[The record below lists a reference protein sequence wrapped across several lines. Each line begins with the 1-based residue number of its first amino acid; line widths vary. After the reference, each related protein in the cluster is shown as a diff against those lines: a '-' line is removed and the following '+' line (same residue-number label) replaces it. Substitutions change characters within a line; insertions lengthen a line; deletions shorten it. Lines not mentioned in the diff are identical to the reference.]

1 MAGDNASPTISL
13 RERSFP
19 LSGADERLPKWVTFS
34 LIAHCSLLL
43 LFVVAPFSS
52 SPRLTTN
59 PVYTVDLVGSERIGR
74 TSYGTELGSPAKKEV
89 KPAAAPAPI
98 DPPKKEVRQE
108 KAEKPKLAEKKL
120 IEVEKVALREKVKK
134 EPGKK
139 EPVKEAKAEAKTETA
154 SADSVRER
162 LIKTAAERA
171 SAGSGTAQKSSKGEA
186 LSTGT
191 GEGVGGSALGAGGR
205 GGPGIVKGM
214 DYVIYQNRMLSTI
227 KNNWVWVGP
236 RSNIKVIVHFNIRD
250 NGEIFGLKIVQSS
263 GNSSYDDSVL
273 RAVRK
278 SSPLPALTDN
288 IRNGF
293 SEVELA
299 FRPEDLEA

>member
-1 MAGDNASPTISL
+1 MAGDNSSPSVSL

-19 LSGADERLPKWVTFS
+19 LAGAEERLPKWITFS
-34 LIAHCSLLL
+34 LIVHVGLALLIII
-43 LFVVAPFSS
+43 APFTS
-52 SPRLTTN
+52 SPRMPTT
-59 PVYTVDLVGSERIGR
+59 PIYTVDLVGGERIGR
-74 TSYGTELGSPAKKEV
+74 TSFGTELSGPAKNDVKAAEASAPIAVPKKEMRQEKVEKTKVAEKKIADDDHVLLRDKAKKEPAKKE
-89 KPAAAPAPI
+89 PA
-98 DPPKKEVRQE
+98 KEFNDEDR
-108 KAEKPKLAEKKL
+108 A
-120 IEVEKVALREKVKK
+120 
-134 EPGKK
+134 
-139 EPVKEAKAEAKTETA
+139 ETA

-162 LIKTAAERA
+162 LIKSAAARA
-171 SAGSGTAQKSSKGEA
+171 SAGTGTAQKSSKGEA

-236 RSNIKVIVHFNIRD
+236 RSKIKVVVQFNIKD
-250 NGEIFGLKIVQSS
+250 SGEIVGLKIAQSS

-278 SSPLPALTDN
+278 SSPLPALTEN

>member
-1 MAGDNASPTISL
+1 MAGENASPTISL

-19 LSGADERLPKWVTFS
+19 LAGADERLPKWVTFS

-52 SPRLTTN
+52 SPRLSSN
-59 PVYTVDLVGSERIGR
+59 PVYTVDLVGGERIGR
-74 TSYGTELGSPAKKEV
+74 TSFGTDLGSPAKKNLKADE
-89 KPAAAPAPI
+89 APTPVN
-98 DPPKKEVRQE
+98 PPKKEVRPE
-108 KAEKPKLAEKKL
+108 KSEKPKLAEKKPV
-120 IEVEKVALREKVKK
+120 EDEKVALREKVKK
-134 EPGKK
+134 EPSKK
-139 EPVKEAKAEAKTETA
+139 EPTKESKEEARTETA

-162 LIKTAAERA
+162 LIKAAAERA
-171 SAGSGTAQKSSKGEA
+171 SAGTGSSQKSSKGEA
-186 LSTGT
+186 FSSGS
-191 GEGVGGSALGAGGR
+191 GEGVGASALGAGGR

-236 RSNIKVIVHFNIRD
+236 RSNIKVVVHFNIKD
-250 NGEIFGLKIVQSS
+250 NGEIVGLKIVQSS

>member
-19 LSGADERLPKWVTFS
+19 LAGAEERLPKWVTFS
-34 LIAHCSLLL
+34 LIVHGSLLL
-43 LFVVAPFSS
+43 LFVVAPFSTT
-52 SPRLTTN
+52 PRLSTN
-59 PVYTVDLVGSERIGR
+59 PVYTVDLVGGERIGR
-74 TSYGTELGSPAKKEV
+74 TSFGTDLGSPAKKQLKAAEA
-89 KPAAAPAPI
+89 PAAVI
-98 DPPKKEVRQE
+98 PPKKDVRAE
-108 KAEKPKLAEKKL
+108 KPEKPKLAEKKP
-120 IEVEKVALREKVKK
+120 VEDEKIALREKVKK
-134 EPGKK
+134 EPAKK
-139 EPVKEAKAEAKTETA
+139 ELAKEPKEEARNETA

-171 SAGSGTAQKSSKGEA
+171 AAGTGAAQKSSKGEA
-186 LSTGT
+186 FSTGN

-227 KNNWVWVGP
+227 KNNWLWVVP
-236 RSNIKVIVHFNIRD
+236 RSNIKVVVHFNIKD
-250 NGEIFGLKIVQSS
+250 NGEIVGLKIVQSS

-278 SSPLPALTDN
+278 SSPLPALTES

-293 SEVELA
+293 SEVELT